1 MEIKRDVE
9 PSDYPIGIIVARF
22 QVHLL
27 HESHIE
33 LLNDVCS
40 NHKKVVLFLG
50 VSNSASDESDPMD
63 FATRKIMVQELYP
76 NIVIL
81 PLQDRRDDYI
91 WSAELDRQIS
101 LTFGNNKALLYGSRD
116 SFIPHYFG
124 KHRCV
129 ELVTTTFYSGTEV
142 RKEVSR
148 EILGSSDFRAGV
160 IYSHF
165 GQYPVA
171 FPTVDIACLN
181 SNGEVLLAMKPDEKK
196 WRFIGG
202 YVDPRD
208 PSMEVAARREFLE
221 ETGGCEIGDLTYV
234 SSHKIN
240 DWRYRKSKNGII
252 TTLFMGNFT
261 YGSIKPSDDIE
272 KLSWQKI
279 ESFKNIDYLDNNIME
294 EHVPL
299 MMSLLGKLK

>member
-181 SNGEVLLAMKPDEKK
+181 SNGEVLFDDKASFDAETEWHEVLFTLKK
-196 WRFIGG
+196 
-202 YVDPRD
+202 
-208 PSMEVAARREFLE
+208 
-221 ETGGCEIGDLTYV
+221 
-234 SSHKIN
+234 
-240 DWRYRKSKNGII
+240 
-252 TTLFMGNFT
+252 
-261 YGSIKPSDDIE
+261 IK
-272 KLSWQKI
+272 
-279 ESFKNIDYLDNNIME
+279 
-294 EHVPL
+294 
-299 MMSLLGKLK
+299 